1 MIHGFISDFYKGGC
15 SMMLQNAFRA
25 KRCAGWTSLFVF
37 LAYGY
42 RALSTAF
49 GGDAALIAMDGQAA
63 YQASLGRFLQP
74 VYWLIRGRLVVPSI
88 VVLFTAAFL
97 TLACLL
103 IANLFDLNG
112 SREIALLSGLLAA
125 HETFAVTAATYL
137 PWMDVYALAL
147 LLSVLGASCFL
158 SGSRKAWL
166 SPLFFMLSL
175 GLYQSYLPV
184 AAVLIILV
192 LIRRTLCG
200 ARPSRIFQ
208 TGLLACASIVAGL
221 LLYALA
227 FKAVLAF
234 VGSSASYDYNGVGSL
249 NAFDFASIPRYLLDT
264 VLTPLRFLF
273 MPGSEAIASHTPSI
287 SAFLNLALLLLGLI
301 MLMPRIKQLRAGGR
315 AMLFLLVFL
324 LIPGGNFI
332 QFIWQ
337 GTVSGLTIYAYVFF
351 DVAVLL
357 LAVSAFRM
365 QRPLVRFAA
374 IGAQLL
380 LCAVILQNT
389 LLAHQLCV
397 KRDLEF
403 SATMSAFTRILDE
416 AEQVD
421 GYVPGETP
429 VVVVGMLPS
438 SGISMERPG
447 YEALSGFQGARYTYA
462 AAYESANAWYLR
474 MILGEHVHLVEDG
487 VMRALSASP
496 EAQAMPCFPS
506 EGFCQMIDGL
516 LYIRIS

>member
-1 MIHGFISDFYKGGC
+1 
-15 SMMLQNAFRA
+15 MMLQNAARA
-25 KRCAGWTSLFVF
+25 RRCAGWTFLFVF

-42 RALSTAF
+42 RALSTGF
-49 GGDAALIAMDGQAA
+49 GGDAALISMTGQAA
-63 YQASLGRFLQP
+63 YQTSLGRFLQP
-74 VYWLIRGRLVVPSI
+74 VYWQIRGSLVVPS
-88 VVLFTAAFL
+88 VVVPFTAVFL
-97 TLACLL
+97 ALTCLL
-103 IANLFDLNG
+103 ISNLFDLSG

-147 LLSVLGASCFL
+147 LLSALGASCFL
-158 SGSRKAWL
+158 SGGRKTWL

-200 ARPSRIFQ
+200 ERPARVFQ
-208 TGLLACASIVAGL
+208 TGLLACVSLVAGL

-227 FKAVLAF
+227 FKAALALA
-234 VGSSASYDYNGVGSL
+234 GGNASYDYNGVGSL
-249 NAFDFASIPRYLLDT
+249 GFFDFAGIPGYLLDT
-264 VLTPLRFLF
+264 VLTPIRFLF
-273 MPGSEAIASHTPSI
+273 NPDSNAVASHTPSI
-287 SAFLNLALLLLGLI
+287 SAFLNLALLLLGLV
-301 MLMPRIKQLRAGGR
+301 MLAARAKALRR
-315 AMLFLLVFL
+315 RSKLMLLLLVFL
-324 LIPGGNFI
+324 LIPGCNFI

-357 LAVSAFRM
+357 LTVPALRM
-365 QRPLVRFAA
+365 RRPLARFAA
-374 IGAQLL
+374 IGAQVL

-397 KRDLEF
+397 KRDLEW
-403 SATMSAFTRILDE
+403 SSTLSAFTRILDE
-416 AEQVD
+416 AEQTE

-429 VVVVGMLPS
+429 VVIVGMLPS
-438 SGISMERPG
+438 SRISMERPG
-447 YEALSGFQGARYTYA
+447 FESLSGFQGARYTYA
-462 AAYESANAWYLR
+462 AAYESANPWYLR
-474 MILGEHVHLVEDG
+474 MILGERVRLVEDS
-487 VMRALSASP
+487 VMRALSATP
-496 EAQAMPCFPS
+496 EAQAMPCFPG
-506 EGFCQMIDGL
+506 EGFCQMIDGM